1 MRLLGRVRRMGQDAP
16 GGIGGMPPTV
26 VGGLRPGSQVAG
38 YRLEEQ
44 IGRGGMAVVYRA
56 RDERLGRSVA
66 LKVLDPERAGDAG
79 FRQRFLRE
87 SRVAAAVDDPH
98 VIPVFEAGEA
108 GGYLFL
114 AMRLVRGGDVESLLA
129 AEGPLEPGRACGM
142 VTAVASALDAAHAD
156 GLVHR
161 DVKPANM
168 LLDAR
173 PGRPDHVYLSDFG
186 ISRQLLAT
194 SRLTRTDQFLGTLP
208 YAAPEQFSGV
218 EVGGRADQYAL
229 ACVAFELL
237 SGSPP
242 FVRDSFE
249 QYMYAHLSTPPPKLT
264 ERRQGLPPTADEVFA
279 KALAKSPADRFGSCG
294 EFAGALRSALDTA
307 GSPPAPPP
315 GPRRRRGTDTIPQT
329 KLLPAAIGRSRRW
342 LIAFAVLAAAIAAA
356 IVILT
361 LTLLGGPTRS
371 PTALSAVKAVAAV
384 PPDRLAEALL
394 GSKFAHNEVP
404 RGASEFSTHLTD
416 FRAAGLEASTY
427 TSFLDPAASIEVHYY
442 VYDNQSDARSAFVI
456 EDPIPKGYKA
466 TGSFT
471 ATGIA
476 DPSKCATGPAAT
488 SSGKW
493 AVACLTLSNRV
504 LSFALVHTNGH
515 VSAAAK
521 RLTTTLA
528 RDAIRHLQDVARK
541 TPKAALP
548 PPPGQLTPGA
558 LFSRLGQ
565 SSFNPAWLTATLSSP
580 TVQTYRI
587 ATIPAGLLSSSY
599 IQVTFQGPDHGDL
612 IHFFVFGSPQ
622 EAQSW
627 FNQNLEPTGSTK
639 TGTIVSP
646 GFSQRSY
653 CGTYSRGASQQFP
666 TATGFSVCYVLWG
679 NVVLDGETQSIMNKH
694 AANNNMAV
702 TLARMG
708 VIYLDQI

>member
-1 MRLLGRVRRMGQDAP
+1 MGQDAP

-56 RDERLGRSVA
+56 RDERLGRPVA

-142 VTAVASALDAAHAD
+142 VMAVASALDAAHAD

-208 YAAPEQFSGV
+208 YSAPEQFSGG

-242 FVRDSFE
+242 FIRDSFE
-249 QYMYAHLSTPPPKLT
+249 QYMYAHLSAPPPRLT
-264 ERRQGLPPTADEVFA
+264 ERRQGLPPTVDEVFA

-294 EFAGALRSALDTA
+294 EFAGALRSALDTP
-307 GSPPAPPP
+307 GSPPTPPP
-315 GPRRRRGTDTIPQT
+315 PPRRRPGTDTILQT
-329 KLLPAAIGRSRRW
+329 KLLPAVIRRSIRRL
-342 LIAFAVLAAAIAAA
+342 LIAFAVLAAAIVAA

-361 LTLLGGPTRS
+361 LTLLGRPTR
-371 PTALSAVKAVAAV
+371 PTPALSAVKAVAAV
-384 PPDRLAEALL
+384 LPDRLAEALL
-394 GSKFAHNEVP
+394 GSKFAQNEVP
-404 RGASEFSTHLTD
+404 NGASQFSTHLTD
-416 FRAAGLEASTY
+416 FRAAGLVASTY
-427 TSFLDPAASIEVHYY
+427 TSFLGPAASIEVHYY
-442 VYDNQSDARSAFVI
+442 VYDNQGDARSAFVS
-456 EDPIPKGYKA
+456 EDPTPTGYKA
-466 TGSFT
+466 TGSLT
-471 ATGIA
+471 ASGIA
-476 DPSKCATGPAAT
+476 DPSKCATGQATT
-488 SSGKW
+488 SSAKW

-504 LSFALVHTNGH
+504 LSFASVYTNSH

-548 PPPGQLTPGA
+548 PPPGPLTPGG
-558 LFSRLGQ
+558 LFNRLDQ
-565 SSFNPAWLTATLSSP
+565 SSFNPAWLTTTLTSP
-580 TVQTYRI
+580 TVQTYRN
-587 ATIPAGLLSSSY
+587 ATIPAGLVNGSY
-599 IQVTFQGPDHGDL
+599 ILVTLRGPDHGDY

-639 TGTIVSP
+639 TGPVDSS

-666 TATGFSVCYVLWG
+666 KATGFSVCYVLWG
-679 NVVLDGETQSIMNKH
+679 NVVIEGETQSIVNKH
-694 AANNNMAV
+694 VANNNMAV